1 VNQLVEYY
9 SKSVNF
15 LNVSGAEYLE
25 LLYIRNA
32 IGLVEQEFTKE
43 QRKALLQADK
53 KLIDNAF
60 RVYEELNRFLDL
72 KEYRKAHSI
81 PKERWWWYLDEK
93 DKP

>member
-1 VNQLVEYY
+1 MNQLVEYY
-9 SKSVNF
+9 CTSVNF
-15 LNVSGAEYLE
+15 LNVSGAEYIE

-60 RVYEELNRFLDL
+60 RVCEELDRFLDL
-72 KEYRKAHSI
+72 KEYRKVHSI

-93 DKP
+93 DKA